1 MPVFEY
7 KGFDAAGK
15 SVKGLRDADSIKA
28 LRASL
33 KKEGV
38 LATDVNQSGKG
49 GDKSGSGRS
58 SSKKGASRNEEK
70 RGLLDRQIDLSFLSR
85 VSTEDLA
92 LATRQLATLLQAGV
106 PMVDSLTA
114 LIDQTEEK
122 GLKRILSQVKTEVNE
137 GISLGDAMARHRAF
151 DHIYVNMVRAG
162 ESSGTLDVVLERLA
176 DFKEGQAKIQGEITG
191 ALMYPMIM
199 VFVGMINIGILF
211 TVVVPRI
218 TRIFEHAKVQLPIQT
233 RILMFASG
241 AVKDYWWL
249 MIIVVVGGVFLFRRW
264 KKSDK
269 GRAQFDS
276 MVLQIP
282 IFGSV
287 LRMIAVSRFS
297 RTLGTLLSSGVSL
310 LVALDIVKNV
320 VDNVRIKKAIEV
332 ARDAI
337 REGEDIAAPLKR
349 SGEFPPMVTHMI
361 AIGERSGQLEQM
373 LVRVAIAYEQRTDVR
388 LKSLM
393 SLLSPLLI
401 LLMGGAVGFIVFS
414 ILTPILQMNTLVK

>member
-15 SVKGLRDADSIKA
+15 AIKGLRDADSVKA
-28 LRASL
+28 LRSAL

-38 LATDVNQSGKG
+38 LATEVNESGNKG
-49 GDKSGSGRS
+49 KATG
-58 SSKKGASRNEEK
+58 KKGEASAK
-70 RGLLDRQIDLSFLSR
+70 RGILDREVDLSFLAR

-106 PMVDSLTA
+106 PMVDSFTA
-114 LIDQTEEK
+114 LIDQTEDK
-122 GLKRILSQVKTEVNE
+122 TLKRILSQVKTEVNE
-137 GISLGDAMARHRAF
+137 GIALGDALAKHRVF

-199 VFVGMINIGILF
+199 VFVGFINIGILF

-218 TRIFEHAKVQLPIQT
+218 TRIFEHAKVQLPLQT
-233 RILMFASG
+233 RILMFASS
-241 AVKDYWWL
+241 AVKDWWWL
-249 MIIVVVGGVFLFRRW
+249 MIIVAVATVFFFRRW
-264 KKSDK
+264 KASEK
-269 GRAQFDS
+269 GRAQWDS
-276 MVLQIP
+276 LILKVP
-282 IFGSV
+282 IFGGV
-287 LRMIAVSRFS
+287 MRMIAVSRFA
-297 RTLGTLLSSGVSL
+297 RTLSTLLSSGVSL

-320 VDNVRIKKAIEV
+320 VDNTRIKGAIEV

-337 REGEDIAAPLKR
+337 REGEDISAPLKR
-349 SGEFPPMVTHMI
+349 SGEFPPMVTHMV
-361 AIGERSGQLEQM
+361 AIGEKSGQLEQM
-373 LVRVAIAYEQRTDVR
+373 LGRVAVAYEQRVDVR

-401 LLMGGAVGFIVFS
+401 LAMGGAVGFIVFS

>member
-7 KGFDAAGK
+7 KGFDAGGK
-15 SVKGLRDADSIKA
+15 AIKGLRDADSIKA
-28 LRASL
+28 LRSAL

-38 LATDVNQSGKG
+38 LATEVNESGNKG
-49 GDKSGSGRS
+49 KATG
-58 SSKKGASRNEEK
+58 KKGEATAK
-70 RGLLDRQIDLSFLSR
+70 RGILDREVDLSFLAR

-106 PMVDSLTA
+106 PMVDSFTA
-114 LIDQTEEK
+114 LIDQTEDK
-122 GLKRILSQVKTEVNE
+122 TLKRILSQVKTEVNE
-137 GISLGDAMARHRAF
+137 GSSLGDALAKHRAF

-199 VFVGMINIGILF
+199 VFVGFINIGILF

-218 TRIFEHAKVQLPIQT
+218 TRIFEHAKVQLPLQT

-249 MIIVVVGGVFLFRRW
+249 MIIVAIAAVFFFRRW
-264 KKSDK
+264 KESEK
-269 GRAQFDS
+269 GRAQWDS
-276 MVLQIP
+276 LILKIP
-282 IFGSV
+282 VFGGV
-287 LRMIAVSRFS
+287 MRMIAVSRFA

-320 VDNVRIKKAIEV
+320 VDNTRIKKAIEV

-349 SGEFPPMVTHMI
+349 SGEFPPMVTHMV
-361 AIGERSGQLEQM
+361 AIGEKSGQLEQM
-373 LVRVAIAYEQRTDVR
+373 LNRVAIAYEQRVDVR

-401 LLMGGAVGFIVFS
+401 LAMGGAVGFIVFS

>member
-15 SVKGLRDADSIKA
+15 AVKGLRDADSVKA
-28 LRASL
+28 LRTAL
-33 KKEGV
+33 KKDGV
-38 LATDVNQSGKG
+38 LATEVNESGNKGKATGKKGEASGK
-49 GDKSGSGRS
+49 
-58 SSKKGASRNEEK
+58 
-70 RGLLDRQIDLSFLSR
+70 RGILDREVDLSFLAR

-106 PMVDSLTA
+106 PMVDSFTA
-114 LIDQTEEK
+114 LIDQTEDK
-122 GLKRILSQVKTEVNE
+122 ALKRILSQVKTEVNE
-137 GISLGDAMARHRAF
+137 GIALGDALAKHRVF

-199 VFVGMINIGILF
+199 VFVGFINIGILF

-218 TRIFEHAKVQLPIQT
+218 TRIFEHAKVQLPLQT
-233 RILMFASG
+233 RILMFASS
-241 AVKDYWWL
+241 AVKDWWWL
-249 MIIVVVGGVFLFRRW
+249 MIIVAVATVFFFRRW
-264 KKSDK
+264 KASEK
-269 GRAQFDS
+269 GRAQWDS
-276 MVLQIP
+276 LILKVP
-282 IFGSV
+282 IFGGV
-287 LRMIAVSRFS
+287 MRMIAVSRFA
-297 RTLGTLLSSGVSL
+297 RTLSTLLSSGVSL

-320 VDNVRIKKAIEV
+320 VDNTRIKGAIEV

-337 REGEDIAAPLKR
+337 REGEDISAPLKR
-349 SGEFPPMVTHMI
+349 SGEFPPMVTHMV
-361 AIGERSGQLEQM
+361 AIGEKSGQLEQM
-373 LVRVAIAYEQRTDVR
+373 LGRVAVAYEQRVDVR

-401 LLMGGAVGFIVFS
+401 LAMGGAVGFIVFS

>member
-7 KGFDAAGK
+7 KGFDAAGNTT
-15 SVKGLRDADSIKA
+15 KGLRDADSIKA
-28 LRASL
+28 LRALL

-38 LATDVNQSGKG
+38 LATEVNESGNKG
-49 GDKSGSGRS
+49 KT
-58 SSKKGASRNEEK
+58 SSKKGEASAK
-70 RGLLDRQIDLSFLSR
+70 SGLLDREVDLSFLAR

-106 PMVDSLTA
+106 PMVDSFTA
-114 LIDQTEEK
+114 LIDQTEDK
-122 GLKRILSQVKTEVNE
+122 TLKRILSQVKTEVNE
-137 GISLGDAMARHRAF
+137 GISLGDALAKHRPF

-199 VFVGMINIGILF
+199 VFVGFINIGILF

-218 TRIFEHAKVQLPIQT
+218 TRIFEHAKVQLPLQT
-233 RILMFASG
+233 RILMFASDS
-241 AVKDYWWL
+241 VKSYWWL
-249 MIIVVVGGVFLFRRW
+249 MLIVAVGTVFLFRRW
-264 KKSDK
+264 RRSER
-269 GRAQFDS
+269 GRAQWDS
-276 MVLQIP
+276 LVLKVP
-282 IFGSV
+282 IFGAV
-287 LRMIAVSRFS
+287 MRMIAVSRFA

-320 VDNVRIKKAIEV
+320 VDNTRIKGAIEV

-361 AIGERSGQLEQM
+361 AIGEKSGQLEQM
-373 LVRVAIAYEQRTDVR
+373 LNRVAVAYEQRVDVR

-401 LLMGGAVGFIVFS
+401 LAMGGAVGFIVFS

>member
-38 LATDVNQSGKG
+38 LATEVNHSGKG
-49 GDKSGSGRS
+49 GDKGGSSRS

-106 PMVDSLTA
+106 PMVDSLAA

-276 MVLQIP
+276 LVLQIP

>member
-1 MPVFEY
+1 
-7 KGFDAAGK
+7 
-15 SVKGLRDADSIKA
+15 
-28 LRASL
+28 
-33 KKEGV
+33 
-38 LATDVNQSGKG
+38 
-49 GDKSGSGRS
+49 
-58 SSKKGASRNEEK
+58 
-70 RGLLDRQIDLSFLSR
+70 
-85 VSTEDLA
+85 
-92 LATRQLATLLQAGV
+92 
-106 PMVDSLTA
+106 
-114 LIDQTEEK
+114 
-122 GLKRILSQVKTEVNE
+122 
-137 GISLGDAMARHRAF
+137 
-151 DHIYVNMVRAG
+151 
-162 ESSGTLDVVLERLA
+162 
-176 DFKEGQAKIQGEITG
+176 
-191 ALMYPMIM
+191 
-199 VFVGMINIGILF
+199 
-211 TVVVPRI
+211 
-218 TRIFEHAKVQLPIQT
+218 
-233 RILMFASG
+233 
-241 AVKDYWWL
+241 

-276 MVLQIP
+276 LVLQIP

>member
-7 KGFDAAGK
+7 KGFDGAGK
-15 SVKGLRDADSIKA
+15 AIKGLRDADTVKA
-28 LRASL
+28 LRAAL

-38 LATDVNQSGKG
+38 LATEVSESGKAGAKPSKAGKGKAKSEEG
-49 GDKSGSGRS
+49 G
-58 SSKKGASRNEEK
+58 K
-70 RGLLDRQIDLSFLSR
+70 RGLLDREVDLSFLAR

-114 LIDQTEEK
+114 LIDQTEDK
-122 GLKRILSQVKTEVNE
+122 TLKRILSQVKTEVNE
-137 GISLGDAMARHRAF
+137 GISLGDAMAKHRVF
-151 DHIYVNMVRAG
+151 DHIFVNMVRAG

-176 DFKEGQAKIQGEITG
+176 DFKEGQAKIQGEIMG

-199 VFVGMINIGILF
+199 VFVGLINIGILF

-218 TRIFEHAKVQLPIQT
+218 TRIFEHAKVQLPLQT
-233 RILMFASG
+233 RILMFVSG
-241 AVKDYWWL
+241 TVRDYWWL
-249 MIIVVVGGVFLFRRW
+249 LIILAVAAVFFFRRW
-264 KKSDK
+264 KNSEA
-269 GRAQFDS
+269 GRKQWDAL
-276 MVLQIP
+276 VLKIP
-282 IFGSV
+282 VFGSV

-310 LVALDIVKNV
+310 LVSLDIVKNV
-320 VDNVRIKKAIEV
+320 VDNTRIKGAIEV

-361 AIGERSGQLEQM
+361 AIGEKSGQLEQM
-373 LVRVAIAYEQRTDVR
+373 LVRVAVAYEQRVDVR

-401 LLMGGAVGFIVFS
+401 LAMGGAVGFIVFS